1 MLTAAGRRSA
11 TSVLRWKKVRYSRCV
26 EYRENNQSHK
36 ELLSLTDEQERL
48 RLQTI
53 IGSAEIE
60 IMHTREASLEEIFI
74 KVTGREL
81 I

>member
-1 MLTAAGRRSA
+1 M
-11 TSVLRWKKVRYSRCV
+11 